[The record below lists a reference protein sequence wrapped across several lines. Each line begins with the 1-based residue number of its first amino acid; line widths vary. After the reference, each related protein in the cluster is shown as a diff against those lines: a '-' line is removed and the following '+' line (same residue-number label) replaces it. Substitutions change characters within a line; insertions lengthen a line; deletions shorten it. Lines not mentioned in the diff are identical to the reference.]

1 MWAVARNLRRRLPR
15 PRRQRNSLRPRRSEN
30 GRNRRGRVRPWRRRQ
45 EQLTTTHLKRLE
57 HVRGLLQAKAEPGAE
72 GARLFLCSATVFSAG
87 LIERAAHD
95 PSVQLIGLERL
106 YYDSSS

>member
-1 MWAVARNLRRRLPR
+1 
-15 PRRQRNSLRPRRSEN
+15 
-30 GRNRRGRVRPWRRRQ
+30 
-45 EQLTTTHLKRLE
+45 LKRLE

-72 GARLFLCSATVFSAG
+72 GARLFLFSGTGFSAG